1 MLIVMHSLHYIK
13 KYYLLTD
20 VDLVG
25 PNAIISSYALIIGRA
40 RIFEQDLNVSEQ
52 G

>member
-1 MLIVMHSLHYIK
+1 MLIVIRSYYIK

-20 VDLVG
+20 VDRG
-25 PNAIISSYALIIGRA
+25 PNAIISGYALIIGRA